1 MFFYKLI
8 NHETIGKMGEE
19 SRDKMKKYFYL
30 FNYPPEE
37 RDLCTLEFKYLFH
50 ENYQQCFLTDKDI
63 DVNTSVFIK
72 GKIDIWAMDKDFEKL
87 KEEVQK
93 QKHNY
98 QEFKIIL
105 FKKSHKSSKLSRN
118 A

>member
-37 RDLCTLEFKYLFH
+37 HDLCTLEFKYLFH
-50 ENYQQCFLTDKDI
+50 ENYQQCFLTNKDI

-98 QEFKIIL
+98 QEFKIIYL
-105 FKKSHKSSKLSRN
+105 KIP
-118 A
+118 